1 MAQSSSR
8 RRVVRALTLPFL
20 VALGL
25 TAASCAAEKEEDSG
39 GPAIKNVKQ
48 LVYAVRQTMS
58 QNEDGSWNV
67 HVADGEGQVLNYDR
81 FVPGGRLEVLDL
93 STREAVNIIADF
105 KTADIGGLD
114 LNFEGTKVVFSMKQS
129 GSDSY
134 HIYWA
139 ALQPNDDGKFEIHQ
153 LTFGDQDDIQP
164 AWIPGDKIAFI
175 TNQGYT
181 EMGTRAD
188 EYNHSRQVS
197 QLAFV
202 TVSGGDADRKLC
214 SQNLSHTVGP
224 FAMQDGR
231 VGFTRWEHLENVNDS
246 KLFAANPDCTQMTA
260 VSGQHGKPSNSLVQG
275 VETNTANMFIA
286 VAADR
291 QQPNHAGALVLIDA
305 RNPENPAAFYEEE
318 PEYTVLSEAVPTG
331 RDPSPVGRYRAP
343 TMLPDGRILT
353 GWAKG
358 FVNELNELSQTPP
371 DFGVYIYDPETRTNQ
386 LVKDYEG
393 TWEIYAKPVV
403 KRATPP
409 IIGSIQDTPDSS
421 VPAVLGSIDI
431 KQTSLAAVH
440 GDSVEGA
447 QFVKSTPMDEA
458 LKQAVKVR
466 IIEGFSSEGATGVTM
481 FGLTMSEGGAILG
494 EAEVYDDGSWLAAVP
509 PYVPIH
515 LQAVDEFELAI
526 RNQTLWIQAMPG
538 EDRVCGG
545 CHESR
550 KAPIKPGAQ
559 ALTTA
564 AGKGDPSKAGH
575 PMNFNNPIAKRQ
587 EYPWYKA
594 DSGFEGN
601 EIQKILDAKCATCHN
616 ASTTEYYTVTM
627 SNSLTGET
635 TPYQIPRL
643 DLSTTPITVMYDN
656 KVATYPASYVSL
668 FYPAGMEVGNKL
680 DMQVTGTV
688 PPAWAVPSDA
698 RNSVMLEKINMV
710 SSKDPNKTA
719 WKLGE
724 PFSDPGVKGG
734 TRTLHPE
741 DKGVTLTR
749 EERTALIRAIDIGGQ
764 YYARQNTG
772 FKPFGS
778 DPLAGGGYK

>member
-25 TAASCAAEKEEDSG
+25 TAASCSSDKGEESD

-81 FVPGGRLEVLDL
+81 FVPGGRLEVLNL
-93 STREAVNIIADF
+93 STGDTANIIEDF

-275 VETNTANMFIA
+275 VETNTAWA
-286 VAADR
+286 
-291 QQPNHAGALVLIDA
+291 
-305 RNPENPAAFYEEE
+305 
-318 PEYTVLSEAVPTG
+318 
-331 RDPSPVGRYRAP
+331 PSNC
-343 TMLPDGRILT
+343 RI
-353 GWAKG
+353 
-358 FVNELNELSQTPP
+358 FTPS
-371 DFGVYIYDPETRTNQ
+371 RRSN
-386 LVKDYEG
+386 
-393 TWEIYAKPVV
+393 
-403 KRATPP
+403 
-409 IIGSIQDTPDSS
+409 
-421 VPAVLGSIDI
+421 
-431 KQTSLAAVH
+431 
-440 GDSVEGA
+440 
-447 QFVKSTPMDEA
+447 
-458 LKQAVKVR
+458 
-466 IIEGFSSEGATGVTM
+466 
-481 FGLTMSEGGAILG
+481 AIL
-494 EAEVYDDGSWLAAVP
+494 WR
-509 PYVPIH
+509 
-515 LQAVDEFELAI
+515 DEP
-526 RNQTLWIQAMPG
+526 T
-538 EDRVCGG
+538 
-545 CHESR
+545 S
-550 KAPIKPGAQ
+550 
-559 ALTTA
+559 
-564 AGKGDPSKAGH
+564 
-575 PMNFNNPIAKRQ
+575 
-587 EYPWYKA
+587 
-594 DSGFEGN
+594 
-601 EIQKILDAKCATCHN
+601 
-616 ASTTEYYTVTM
+616 
-627 SNSLTGET
+627 
-635 TPYQIPRL
+635 
-643 DLSTTPITVMYDN
+643 
-656 KVATYPASYVSL
+656 
-668 FYPAGMEVGNKL
+668 
-680 DMQVTGTV
+680 
-688 PPAWAVPSDA
+688 
-698 RNSVMLEKINMV
+698 
-710 SSKDPNKTA
+710 
-719 WKLGE
+719 
-724 PFSDPGVKGG
+724 
-734 TRTLHPE
+734 
-741 DKGVTLTR
+741 
-749 EERTALIRAIDIGGQ
+749 
-764 YYARQNTG
+764 
-772 FKPFGS
+772 
-778 DPLAGGGYK
+778 